1 MKILIIRLSSI
12 GDIVLTTPIIR
23 CTRTAYPDA
32 EIHFLTKKSFVSLV
46 EHNPNLNTI
55 KPYEKA
61 LEKELVQQLQSE
73 SYDLVIDLHKNVR
86 TRRLIKTLNTKS
98 LSYNKENIRKW
109 LFVNFK
115 IDLLPHV
122 HLVDRYFA
130 SLKRVNILNDNQGI
144 DFFYSP
150 NFQLNLSDYN
160 LVKKEYTVITV
171 GGTYFTKQIPMS
183 VLLSLFKRL
192 NDDIVLIGAGKAD
205 AKKAENLTKNT
216 TNKRVYNLC
225 NQLSIEQ
232 SAYLIENAKTLITS
246 DTGLMHIAAAFD
258 TPIEAVWGNTHPI
271 FGMYAY
277 RPQQSHITNHKVQL
291 NCNPCSKLGSD
302 KCPRGHFNCMNM
314 QNVEQIVKN

>member
-46 EHNPNLNTI
+46 EHNPHLNTI

-171 GGTYFTKQIPMS
+171 GGTYFTKQIPVS

-192 NDDIVLIGAGKAD
+192 NGDIVLIGAGKAD

-232 SAYLIENAKTLITS
+232 SAYLIENAKACITS
-246 DTGLMHIAAAFD
+246 DTGLMHIACR
-258 TPIEAVWGNTHPI
+258 I
-271 FGMYAY
+271 
-277 RPQQSHITNHKVQL
+277 
-291 NCNPCSKLGSD
+291 
-302 KCPRGHFNCMNM
+302 
-314 QNVEQIVKN
+314 

>member
-12 GDIVLTTPIIR
+12 GDIVLTTPVIR
-23 CTRTAYPDA
+23 CTRAAYPDA

-46 EHNPNLNTI
+46 EHNPNLNAI
-55 KPYEKA
+55 KTYEKA

-98 LSYNKENIRKW
+98 ISYNKENIRKW

-115 IDLLPHV
+115 IDLLPDV

-130 SLKRVNILNDNQGI
+130 SLRRVNILNDNKGI

-150 NFQLNLSDYN
+150 NFQLELSDYS
-160 LVKKEYTVITV
+160 LVKKEYTVITI
-171 GGTYFTKQIPMS
+171 GGTYFTKQIPES

-192 NDDIVLIGAGKAD
+192 NGDIVLIGAGKAD
-205 AKKAENLTKNT
+205 AKKAEHLTKNT

-232 SAYLIENAKTLITS
+232 SAYLIENAKSIITS
-246 DTGLMHIAAAFD
+246 DTGMMHIAAAFD
-258 TPIEAVWGNTHPI
+258 TPIEAVWGNTHPS

-277 RPQQSHITNHKVQL
+277 RPQQSNITNHKVQL

>member
-12 GDIVLTTPIIR
+12 GDIVLTTPVIR
-23 CTRTAYPDA
+23 CTRAAYPDA
-32 EIHFLTKKSFVSLV
+32 EIHFLIKKSFVSLV

-61 LEKELVQQLQSE
+61 LENELVQQLQSE

-98 LSYNKENIRKW
+98 ISYNKENIRKW

-115 IDLLPHV
+115 IDVLPDV
-122 HLVDRYFA
+122 HIVDRYFA
-130 SLKRVNILNDNQGI
+130 SLKRVNILNDNKGI

-150 NFQLNLSDYN
+150 KFQLDLSDYS

-171 GGTYFTKQIPMS
+171 GGTYFTKQIPERILM
-183 VLLSLFKRL
+183 SLFKRL
-192 NDDIVLIGAGKAD
+192 NGDIVLIGAGKSD
-205 AKKAENLTKNT
+205 ATKAEQLTQNIP
-216 TNKRVYNLC
+216 NKRVYNLC

-232 SAYLIENAKTLITS
+232 SAYLIENAKSIITS
-246 DTGLMHIAAAFD
+246 DTGMMHIAAAFD
-258 TPIEAVWGNTHPI
+258 TPIEAIWGNTNPS

-277 RPQQSHITNHKVQL
+277 RPQQSNITNHKVQL